1 MAEKII
7 ITLASLL
14 LVFGCEKGNPLP
26 NINSDEQE
34 EKDLTEFTVTLK
46 DVSPVETKLDFS
58 VDEDWVKDLN
68 LFLYDNDGEL
78 ITNIYREVGSPDD
91 LTFDLKA
98 HDGESCSVFAIAN
111 LGYQMKGVN
120 MYRLTESVFG
130 IEEYSLMFGE
140 NGNCVMSGREN
151 FSVKKGEVVTVEMRR
166 VVAKVTVLCNYDN
179 LNSNVQLKIN
189 SIKICNIPKEVK
201 YFGQSFAQRASDV
214 IEGDC
219 YMKGDLGSVTT
230 TGVDFYTFENYQE
243 AELTGATTNKDKAEM
258 LTPLQ
263 LKTCSYIQL
272 EYEFTD
278 SRKFGTIRYLFY
290 LGKSMEDVIVER
302 NNHYTATVFFNG
314 NASRDELSVSVDNSD
329 LKDRPLSLT
338 VTPKELLFT
347 KLNTTSQLSAYIY
360 PSTAYNKSVSWSSS
374 DPSVAT
380 VDNNGLVTSVGN
392 GYCSIRATS
401 NEKPYIYDTAEVT
414 VEEEVIV
421 EEDDY
426 IAFDKSSLLMLD
438 IDSKTIGFATNE
450 HNTKTPVFTISD
462 NRVAKIVNQ
471 NDGSIEIRALQAGV
485 CTITGTLGDAEAA
498 CSITVEELKVTTDN
512 EVTIY
517 KDFYHEVDYNISP
530 QWAAATHNLKWEI
543 TDGFSNPV
551 LGFVGGNA
559 GNNIVGLIPT
569 ADNGLDAGELTISFI
584 DAPHKKTTVKVNVKD
599 ALKMRS
605 KITAIANIGYS
616 DTYESLDI
624 EAPQQAAINL
634 EFTGRSPGAYIW
646 AYRDGYGYSNGC
658 IRISNPCG
666 ANGAYYLKASVT
678 GDNGIVNTAICTIE
692 VYEQIFLVGISK
704 SMDVIKS
711 NRHTVG
717 GIQYI
722 TISYENEVVAKY
734 LAHPSS
740 LLYPRG
746 EINDIP
752 FSYYYDG
759 KYFTE
764 DHTDLSEIAG
774 PFEFNSRDPYQ
785 LAFGKGTGAK
795 GSLYPPKYLEYF
807 VLETDNKGYMITANQ
822 KYLYI
827 VSRPFGG
834 GFCEESVSW
843 QEIFKYIYQ

>member
-26 NINSDEQE
+26 DINPDEQE

-46 DVSPVETKLDFS
+46 DVYPVETKLGFS

-68 LFLYDNDGEL
+68 LFLYNHDGEL
-78 ITNIYREVGSPDD
+78 ITNIYREVESPED
-91 LTFDLKA
+91 LTFNLKA
-98 HDGESCSVFAIAN
+98 QDGADCSVFAIAN
-111 LGYQMKGVN
+111 LGYEMDGYDN
-120 MYRLTESVFG
+120 MYRLAET
-130 IEEYSLMFGE
+130 EYSINHHSEMFGE

-151 FSVKKGEVVTVEMRR
+151 FNVKKDEVVTVEMRR

-189 SIKICNIPKEVK
+189 SIKICNVPKKVK
-201 YFGQSFAQRASDV
+201 YFGQSFARKASDV
-214 IEGDC
+214 IDGDC
-219 YMKGDLGSVTT
+219 YIKGDLGSVAT
-230 TGVDFYTFENYQE
+230 TGVDFYTFENFQE
-243 AELTGATTNKDKAEM
+243 AELTGATTNKEKAGM
-258 LTPLQ
+258 LTSLQ

-278 SRKFGTIRYLFY
+278 SQKFGTIRYLFY

-329 LKDRPLSLT
+329 LKDRPLSIT
-338 VTPKELLFT
+338 VTPKELFFT
-347 KLNTTSQLSAYIY
+347 ELNTTSQLSAYIY
-360 PSTAYNKSVSWSSS
+360 PSTAYNKLVSWSSS
-374 DPSVAT
+374 NPSVAT

-392 GYCSIRATS
+392 GHCSIRATS
-401 NEKPYIYDTAEVT
+401 VEKPYIYDTAEVT
-414 VEEEVIV
+414 VEEEVIIP
-421 EEDDY
+421 EDDH

-438 IDSKTIGFATNE
+438 IDTQTIGFTTNE
-450 HNTKTPVFTISD
+450 HNTKTPVFTVSD
-462 NRVAKIVNQ
+462 ERVAKIVKQ
-471 NDGSIEIRALQAGV
+471 NDGSIEIKALQAGV
-485 CTITGTLGDAEAA
+485 CTIKGTLGDAEAV
-498 CSITVEELKVTTDN
+498 CSITVEELKVTADN

-517 KDFYHEVDYNISP
+517 KDFYHEIGYEISP
-530 QWAAATHNLKWEI
+530 QWAASAHNLKWEI
-543 TDGFSNPV
+543 TDGFTNPV
-551 LGFVGGNA
+551 FGFVGGNA
-559 GNNIVGLIPT
+559 GRNIVGLIPT
-569 ADNGLDAGELTISFI
+569 ADNGLEAGELTISFV
-584 DAPHKKTTVKVNVKD
+584 DAPHKRATVKVNVKD
-599 ALKMRS
+599 AIKMRS

-616 DTYESLDI
+616 DTYESLNI
-624 EAPQQAAINL
+624 EAPQQATINL
-634 EFTGRSPGAYIW
+634 EFTGRSPGTYISAYK
-646 AYRDGYGYSNGC
+646 DGYGYSNGC

-666 ANGAYYLKASVT
+666 ANGAYNLKASVT
-678 GDNGIVNTAICTIE
+678 GDNGNISTAICSIE

-717 GIQYI
+717 GVQYI
-722 TISYENEVVAKY
+722 TISYENEIVAKY

-746 EINDIP
+746 VINDIP
-752 FSYYYDG
+752 FSYYYNG
-759 KYFTE
+759 QHFTE

-774 PFEFNSRDPYQ
+774 PFEFNSGDPYQ
-785 LAFGKGTGAK
+785 LAFGKGR
-795 GSLYPPKYLEYF
+795 GSALYPPKYLEYF

-827 VSRPFGG
+827 ISRPFGG

>member
-1 MAEKII
+1 MAERII

-26 NINSDEQE
+26 DINPDEQE

-46 DVSPVETKLDFS
+46 DVSPVETKLGFS

-68 LFLYDNDGEL
+68 LFLYSNNGEL
-78 ITNIYREVGSPDD
+78 ITNIYREVRSQDD
-91 LTFDLKA
+91 LTFNLKA
-98 HDGESCSVFAIAN
+98 QDGADCSVFAIAN
-111 LGYQMKGVN
+111 LGYQMDGPN

-130 IEEYSLMFGE
+130 INEYSGMFGE
-140 NGNCVMSGREN
+140 NGNCVMSGRKDFN
-151 FSVKKGEVVTVEMRR
+151 VKKDEVVTVEMRR
-166 VVAKVTVLCNYDN
+166 IMAKVTVLCNYDN

-201 YFGQSFAQRASDV
+201 YFGKSFAKRASDV
-214 IEGDC
+214 IDGNC
-219 YMKGDLGSVTT
+219 YMKGNLGSITT

-243 AELTGATTNKDKAEM
+243 AELTGATTNKEKAEM
-258 LTPLQ
+258 LTSLQ

-278 SRKFGTIRYLFY
+278 SQKFGTIRYLFY

-314 NASRDELSVSVDNSD
+314 NASRDEISVSVDNSD
-329 LKDRPLSLT
+329 LKDRITSLT
-338 VTPKELLFT
+338 VTPKELFFT
-347 KLNTTSQLSAYIY
+347 ELNTTSQLSAYTY
-360 PSTAYNKSVSWSSS
+360 PSTAYNKLVSWSSS

-392 GYCSIRATS
+392 GHCSIRATS
-401 NEKPYIYDTAEVT
+401 VEKPYIYDTAEVT

-421 EEDDY
+421 TEDDY

-438 IDSKTIGFATNE
+438 IDTRTIGFTTNE
-450 HNTKTPVFTISD
+450 HNTKTPVFIVSD
-462 NRVAKIVNQ
+462 DRVAKIVKQ
-471 NDGSIEIRALQAGV
+471 NDGSIEIKALQAGV
-485 CTITGTLGDAEAA
+485 CTIKGTLGDAEAV
-498 CSITVEELKVTTDN
+498 CSITVEELIVTADN

-517 KDFYHEVDYNISP
+517 KDFYHEIGYEISP
-530 QWAAATHNLKWEI
+530 QWATYTHNLKWEI
-543 TDGFSNPV
+543 TDGLTNPV
-551 LGFVGGNA
+551 FGFVGGVA
-559 GNNIVGLIPT
+559 GNNIVGIVPT
-569 ADNGLDAGELTISFI
+569 TDNGLKAGELTVSFVN
-584 DAPHKKTTVKVNVKD
+584 APHKKATIRVNVKD
-599 ALKMRS
+599 AIKMRS

-634 EFTGRSPGAYIW
+634 EFTGRSPGTYIS

-666 ANGAYYLKASVT
+666 ANGAYNLKASVT
-678 GDNGIVNTAICTIE
+678 GDNGTVNTAICTIE

-717 GIQYI
+717 GVQYI

-734 LAHPSS
+734 IAHPSS

-746 EINDIP
+746 VINDIP
-752 FSYYYDG
+752 FSYYYNG
-759 KYFTE
+759 QHFTE

-774 PFEFNSRDPYQ
+774 PFEFNSGDPYQ
-785 LAFGKGTGAK
+785 LAFGKGR
-795 GSLYPPKYLEYF
+795 GSALYPPKYLEYF

-822 KYLYI
+822 KFLYI

-843 QEIFKYIYQ
+843 QEIFQYIYQ

>member
-1 MAEKII
+1 MAERII

-26 NINSDEQE
+26 DINPDEQE

-46 DVSPVETKLDFS
+46 DVSQVETKLGFS

-68 LFLYDNDGEL
+68 LFLYSNNGEL
-78 ITNIYREVGSPDD
+78 ITNIYREVRSQDD
-91 LTFDLKA
+91 LTFNLKA
-98 HDGESCSVFAIAN
+98 QDGADCSVFAIAN
-111 LGYQMKGVN
+111 LGYQMDGPN

-130 IEEYSLMFGE
+130 INEYSGMFGE
-140 NGNCVMSGREN
+140 NGNCVMSGRKDFN
-151 FSVKKGEVVTVEMRR
+151 VKKDEVVTVEMRR
-166 VVAKVTVLCNYDN
+166 IMAKVTVLCNYDN

-201 YFGQSFAQRASDV
+201 YFGRSFAKRASDV
-214 IEGDC
+214 IDGNC
-219 YMKGDLGSVTT
+219 YMKGNLGSITT

-243 AELTGATTNKDKAEM
+243 AELTGATTNKEKAEM
-258 LTPLQ
+258 LTSLQ

-278 SRKFGTIRYLFY
+278 SQKFGTIRYLFY

-314 NASRDELSVSVDNSD
+314 NASRDEISVSVDNSD
-329 LKDRPLSLT
+329 LKDRITSLT
-338 VTPKELLFT
+338 VTPKELFFT
-347 KLNTTSQLSAYIY
+347 ELNTTSQLSAYTY
-360 PSTAYNKSVSWSSS
+360 PSTAYNKLVSWSSS

-392 GYCSIRATS
+392 GHCSIRATS
-401 NEKPYIYDTAEVT
+401 VEKPYIYDTAEVT

-421 EEDDY
+421 TEDDY

-438 IDSKTIGFATNE
+438 IDTRTIGFTTNE
-450 HNTKTPVFTISD
+450 HNTKTPVFIVSD
-462 NRVAKIVNQ
+462 DRVAKIVKQ
-471 NDGSIEIRALQAGV
+471 NDGSIEIKALQAGV
-485 CTITGTLGDAEAA
+485 CTIKGTLGDAEAV
-498 CSITVEELKVTTDN
+498 CSITVEELIVTADN

-517 KDFYHEVDYNISP
+517 KDFYHEIGYEISP
-530 QWAAATHNLKWEI
+530 QWAAYTHNLKWEI
-543 TDGFSNPV
+543 TDGLTNPV
-551 LGFVGGNA
+551 FGFVGGVA
-559 GNNIVGLIPT
+559 GNNIVGIVPT
-569 ADNGLDAGELTISFI
+569 TDNGLKARELTVSFVN
-584 DAPHKKTTVKVNVKD
+584 APHKKATIKVNVKD
-599 ALKMRS
+599 AIKMRS

-634 EFTGRSPGAYIW
+634 EFTGRSPGTYIS

-658 IRISNPCG
+658 IRISSPCG
-666 ANGAYYLKASVT
+666 ANGAYNLKASVT
-678 GDNGIVNTAICTIE
+678 GDNGTVNTAICTIE

-717 GIQYI
+717 GAQYI

-746 EINDIP
+746 VINDIP
-752 FSYYYDG
+752 FSYYYNG
-759 KYFTE
+759 QHFTE

-774 PFEFNSRDPYQ
+774 PFEFNSGDPYQ
-785 LAFGKGTGAK
+785 LAFGKGR
-795 GSLYPPKYLEYF
+795 GSALYPPKYLEYF

-822 KYLYI
+822 KFLYI

-843 QEIFKYIYQ
+843 QEIFQYIYQ